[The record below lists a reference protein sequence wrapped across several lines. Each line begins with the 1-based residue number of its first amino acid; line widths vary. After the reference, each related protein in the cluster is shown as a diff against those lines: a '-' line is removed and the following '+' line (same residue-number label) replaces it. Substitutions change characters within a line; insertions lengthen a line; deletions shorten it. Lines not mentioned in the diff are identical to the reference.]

1 MSIKNKLDIKSKLEF
16 AIAEEKI
23 TKKKA
28 LELFDLNIISTFK
41 VGTFKGLQQ
50 INLYLFEDLYEFA
63 GKVRAVNISK
73 STFRFASALYL
84 DKILPEIEQ
93 MPSSTFNEIIEKYIE
108 MNIAHPF
115 REGNGRS
122 MRIWLDQILKLNIGK
137 VIDWSLVN
145 KNKYLQAME
154 RSPINDLEIKY
165 LLKEALTDDVNN
177 RLIYIKGIDA
187 SYNYEGYDKY
197 KTEDL

>member
-1 MSIKNKLDIKSKLEF
+1 MAIKNKLNIKSKLEL
-16 AIAEEKI
+16 AIAEEKT

-28 LELFDLNIISTFK
+28 LELFDLNIFNTFE
-41 VGTFKGLQQ
+41 VGTFKDLQQ
-50 INLYLFEDLYEFA
+50 IHLYLFDDIYEFA
-63 GKVRAVNISK
+63 GKVRTINISK
-73 STFRFASALYL
+73 FTFRFASALYL
-84 DKILPEIEQ
+84 NNILPEIEQ
-93 MPSSTFNEIIEKYIE
+93 MPSNTFDEIIEKYIE

-122 MRIWLDQILKLNIGK
+122 MRIWLDQILKLNLGK
-137 VIDWSLVN
+137 VIDWSLVD

-165 LLKEALTDDVNN
+165 LLNEALTDDINN

-187 SYNYEGYDKY
+187 SYNYEGYDTY

>member
-1 MSIKNKLDIKSKLEF
+1 MSIKNKLNIKSKLEL

-28 LELFDLNIISTFK
+28 LELFDLNIVDTFE

-50 INLYLFEDLYEFA
+50 IHLYLFEDIYEFA
-63 GKVRAVNISK
+63 GKVRTVNISK

-93 MPSSTFNEIIEKYIE
+93 MPVNTFDEIIEKYIE

-154 RSPINDLEIKY
+154 RSPINDIEIKY
-165 LLKEALTDDVNN
+165 LLKEALTDDINN

-187 SYNYEGYDKY
+187 SYTYEGYDTY

>member
-1 MSIKNKLDIKSKLEF
+1 MSIKNKLNIKSKLEL

-28 LELFDLNIISTFK
+28 LELFDLNIVDTFE

-50 INLYLFEDLYEFA
+50 IHLYLFEDIYEFA
-63 GKVRAVNISK
+63 GKVRTVNISK

-93 MPSSTFNEIIEKYIE
+93 MPVNTFDEIIEKYIE

-165 LLKEALTDDVNN
+165 LLKEALTDDINN
-177 RLIYIKGIDA
+177 RLIFIKGIDA
-187 SYNYEGYDKY
+187 SYNYEGYDTY

>member
-1 MSIKNKLDIKSKLEF
+1 MPIKNKLNIKSKLEL
-16 AIAEEKI
+16 AIAEERI

-28 LELFDLNIISTFK
+28 LKLFDLNIISTFE

-50 INLYLFEDLYEFA
+50 IHLYLFEDIYDFA
-63 GKVRAVNISK
+63 GKVRTVNISK

-84 DKILPEIEQ
+84 NKILPEIEQ
-93 MPSSTFNEIIEKYIE
+93 MPVNTFDEIIEKYIE

-115 REGNGRS
+115 GEGNGRS

-165 LLKEALTDDVNN
+165 LLKEALTDDINN

-187 SYNYEGYDKY
+187 SYNYEGYDTY

>member
-1 MSIKNKLDIKSKLEF
+1 MPIKNKLNIKSKLEL
-16 AIAEEKI
+16 AIAEEKL

-28 LELFDLNIISTFK
+28 LELFDLNIISTFE

-50 INLYLFEDLYEFA
+50 IHLYLFEDIYEFA
-63 GKVRAVNISK
+63 GKVRTVNISK

-93 MPSSTFNEIIEKYIE
+93 MPVNTFDEIIEKYIE

-177 RLIYIKGIDA
+177 RLIFIKGIDA
-187 SYNYEGYDKY
+187 SYNYEGYDTY